1 MPNMPALVGQGMSAI
16 SFEFSA
22 NEVLKKTVLDIFAA
36 TGLSVFA
43 GVSALT
49 YPDAANIMAAVIV
62 IRSVFFMI
70 IELLFFQYTKLLI
83 KCDIRNMLYRYWFM
97 GYLDR

>member
-1 MPNMPALVGQGMSAI
+1 MLELPMRPIAHKASGVSFLFLILI
-16 SFEFSA
+16 SC
-22 NEVLKKTVLDIFAA
+22 LPI